1 MGKHEP
7 MTAKAIGK
15 KIKSKGLQK
24 LKFYCQMCQKQ
35 CRDANGF
42 KCHTSSEA
50 HQRQLLLFA
59 ENPNKYLGTYSD
71 DFLKDWMYLLRTRF
85 GTRRVLANTVYQEY
99 IKDKDHV
106 HMNSTR
112 WVTLSGLCKWMG
124 RKGICEVEENEKG
137 WFITYI
143 DRDPETLKKQ
153 ENLTKKAKLEKDYE
167 ERFAKIIDEQIERGK
182 NAGSSRVEVE
192 HDNAAKELKRDENCT
207 EKITF
212 KLPVVK
218 LEKPIL
224 IKKEKKD
231 TGYEDSQPGPSTSSQ
246 ILPESAPEVKYKI
259 KQEKLDRKRKL
270 DDPPKVKK
278 SALEELKQEEEKFKE
293 KKNRRDNWI
302 APGIIVKVIH
312 KKLDDKYYNKKGEVL
327 EVKDKF
333 EAIVEM
339 LDSGDRLK
347 IDQEYLETVIP
358 NVGKSVIVVN
368 GAYAGSEAV
377 LIGVNFD
384 KFYATI
390 KLETGSFKGRIVEKV
405 RYEDICKKA

>member
-59 ENPNKYLGTYSD
+59 ENPNKYLGSYSD
-71 DFLKDWMYLLRTRF
+71 DFLKDWLYLLRTRF

-99 IKDKDHV
+99 IKEKDHI

-137 WFITYI
+137 WYITYI
-143 DRDPETLKKQ
+143 DRDPETLKRQ
-153 ENLTKKAKLEKDYE
+153 ENLSKKAKLEKDYE
-167 ERFAKIIDEQIERGK
+167 ERFAKIIEEQIERGK
-182 NAGSSRVEVE
+182 AASTSRTDE
-192 HDNAAKELKRDENCT
+192 DSNDAPKELKRNESAT
-207 EKITF
+207 EKIAF

-218 LEKPIL
+218 LEKPIV
-224 IKKEKKD
+224 IKQERKD
-231 TGYEDSQPGPSTSSQ
+231 PSSDIQQPGPSTSKSS
-246 ILPESAPEVKYKI
+246 ETNPEVKYKI
-259 KQEKLDRKRKL
+259 KGEKLNLKRKL
-270 DDPPKVKK
+270 EEPSKVKK
-278 SALEELKQEEEKFKE
+278 SALEELKEEEEKLKE
-293 KKNRRDNWI
+293 KKNRKDNWI
-302 APGIIVKVIH
+302 IPGIIVKVIH
-312 KKLDDKYYNKKGEVL
+312 KKLGENYYKKKGEIM

-358 NVGKSVIVVN
+358 NVGKTVIVVN
-368 GAYAGSEAV
+368 GAYAGSEAT
-377 LIGVNFD
+377 LTDVNFD
-384 KFYATI
+384 KFCATI
-390 KLETGSFKGRIVEKV
+390 QLISGPFKGRKVE
-405 RYEDICKKA
+405 RISYEDICKKA

>member
-1 MGKHEP
+1 

-59 ENPNKYLGTYSD
+59 ENPNKYLGSYSD
-71 DFLKDWMYLLRTRF
+71 DFLKDWLYLLRTRF

-137 WFITYI
+137 WYITYI

-182 NAGSSRVEVE
+182 AATSSKQEE
-192 HDNAAKELKRDENCT
+192 ECDMTSKELKRDETCSD
-207 EKITF
+207 KITF
-212 KLPVVK
+212 KLPVTK
-218 LEKPIL
+218 LEKPFEV
-224 IKKEKKD
+224 KKQR
-231 TGYEDSQPGPSTSSQ
+231 GDSLPSTSTSS
-246 ILPESAPEVKYKI
+246 SALIGVARFENPGG
-259 KQEKLDRKRKL
+259 KRKH
-270 DDPPKVKK
+270 DEPSNSRKK
-278 SALEELKQEEEKFKE
+278 TALEALKEEEEKIKE
-293 KKNRRDNWI
+293 KRNRRENWI
-302 APGIIVKVIH
+302 VPGIIVKVIH
-312 KKLDDKYYNKKGEVL
+312 KKLDDRYYKKKGEVL
-327 EVKDKF
+327 DVKDKF

-339 LDSGDRLK
+339 IDTGDKLK
-347 IDQEYLETVIP
+347 IDQDHLETVIP
-358 NVGKSVIVVN
+358 NIGKQVIIVN
-368 GAYAGSEAV
+368 GAYAGSEAT
-377 LIGVNFD
+377 LTDVNFD
-384 KFYATI
+384 EFHATVTI
-390 KLETGSFKGRIVEKV
+390 TNGPFKGRKVEKI
-405 RYEDICKKA
+405 RYDDICRKA